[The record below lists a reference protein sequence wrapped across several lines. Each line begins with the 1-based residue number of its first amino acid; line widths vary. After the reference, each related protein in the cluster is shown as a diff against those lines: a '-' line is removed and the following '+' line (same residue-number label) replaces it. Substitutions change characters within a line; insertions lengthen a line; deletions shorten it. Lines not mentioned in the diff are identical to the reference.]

1 MTPQDIQTI
10 YDGFGA
16 AIKRHRNAMDITQD
30 ELARRVGLSRASIAN
45 IENGRQKILLHQ
57 IYLFAK
63 SLNLEPAE
71 LLVSANLSENVTSLP
86 ANYRQEDLAFIK
98 AVMETGRKD
107 E

>member
-16 AIKRHRNAMDITQD
+16 AIKRHRNTIDITQD

-71 LLVSANLSENVTSLP
+71 LLVSADLSENVTPLP
-86 ANYRQEDLAFIK
+86 TNYKQEDLDFYK
-98 AVMETGRKD
+98 AVMKKVKED